1 MEVGAARRDKR
12 RRKKERK
19 RERERE
25 LGKERESGEAESA
38 ADHTGKHSPKDKESS
53 RESRSPSP
61 KRKSQPRSDVDTLSI
76 ESLHTLSSAITTN
89 HVHVFA
95 NDAVIPSQVMHY
107 CHLCILQEYIAALVH
122 SNKSTTSI
130 DAQRARLSCAIC
142 TDLLAAPQVLACGHS
157 FCFDCI
163 HAWLK
168 GNPKKSNRRCPTCR
182 SPVTVAPALNLAL
195 KDQVDA
201 FIQSH
206 VPEGTAREEA
216 LQAHALAF
224 SKISSSASA
233 SSASTCWN
241 LLFPVR
247 DPAHFKRY
255 DEDDLVYRCGKCS
268 WEVDGNVCTNVQ
280 CGLVFD
286 DDEDEDEGNAVDEG
300 DGDGSGGAE
309 DSEEELMDTNDE
321 SDPPDSDDD
330 TEGSSMDGFVVNSDE
345 DDHDSQ
351 PDDTDDKHEEASG
364 RRRRQRNAPSLASR
378 IFRRTR
384 EAESVEASDDS
395 DAPVKTSKRRVKKNM
410 YIDDEAEEDLV
421 DEIPSE
427 PEEDSD
433 TSTQRPMP
441 IKHTASTRRRARVN
455 FSSDDNDGTGS
466 DNERSSPAGS
476 LTSASSSVPRNKSKT
491 SSMRSSISSNRRQHD
506 SDNEGEE
513 EELYHEFAEE
523 SSGNESMKETRHM
536 ARNRARMVEPAL
548 HRGTSS
554 RLGGYVSSSS
564 NSSSNTGNKNK
575 TKARSK
581 PAKRKGRGGKSS
593 SSSSSSNNNNDSDD
607 EGDYYGAADYDARRR
622 PVDVVN
628 SNSKSSSL
636 SGMESSD
643 VDANEWGEYGLKST
657 KPRGTG
663 NGNKSDSEKSSSANS
678 VRDRSSGK
686 GVAGEAKARSLEKES
701 VAQNKRRR
709 VVTESDED

>member
-25 LGKERESGEAESA
+25 LGKERESGEADSP
-38 ADHTGKHSPKDKESS
+38 ADHTGKHSPKDKESP

-76 ESLHTLSSAITTN
+76 ESLHTLSSAITNN

-95 NDAVIPSQVMHY
+95 NNAVIPSQVMHY
-107 CHLCILQEYIAALVH
+107 CQLCILQEYIAALVH
-122 SNKSTTSI
+122 SNKSTSSI

-206 VPEGTAREEA
+206 IPEGAAREEA

-351 PDDTDDKHEEASG
+351 PDDTDDKHDGASG
-364 RRRRQRNAPSLASR
+364 RRRRHRNVPSLASR

-384 EAESVEASDDS
+384 EAEGVEASDDS

-410 YIDDEAEEDLV
+410 FIDDEAEEDLV

-433 TSTQRPMP
+433 TSTQRRIA
-441 IKHTASTRRRARVN
+441 IKHTASIRRRVN
-455 FSSDDNDGTGS
+455 FSSDDNDVTGS

-476 LTSASSSVPRNKSKT
+476 LTSASSSAPRNKSRT
-491 SSMRSSISSNRRQHD
+491 SSMRSSISSNRRQYD
-506 SDNEGEE
+506 SDDEGED
-513 EELYHEFAEE
+513 EELHHEFAEE

-536 ARNRARMVEPAL
+536 SGNRARMAEPAL

-564 NSSSNTGNKNK
+564 NSSSNTGNKGE
-575 TKARSK
+575 TKAHSK
-581 PAKRKGRGGKSS
+581 SAKRKGKGGISS
-593 SSSSSSNNNNDSDD
+593 SSSSSKSNSDD
-607 EGDYYGAADYDARRR
+607 EEDYYGAADYDARRR
-622 PVDVVN
+622 PVDVVG
-628 SNSKSSSL
+628 SNSKASSL

-643 VDANEWGEYGLKST
+643 VDANEWGAYGLKSA
-657 KPRGTG
+657 KRRATG
-663 NGNKSDSEKSSSANS
+663 NGNKSDSDKSSSANS
-678 VRDRSSGK
+678 VRERSSGK
-686 GVAGEAKARSLEKES
+686 GVAGDAKVRNVEKDS
-701 VAQNKRRR
+701 AAQNKRRR
-709 VVTESDED
+709 VVNESDED

>member
-25 LGKERESGEAESA
+25 LGKERESGEADLA
-38 ADHTGKHSPKDKESS
+38 ADHPGKHSPKDNDRT
-53 RESRSPSP
+53 RESRSASP
-61 KRKSQPRSDVDTLSI
+61 KRKIQPRTDVDILSI

-95 NDAVIPSQVMHY
+95 NNSVVPSQVMHY

-122 SNKSTTSI
+122 SNKNATSV

-142 TDLLAAPQVLACGHS
+142 TDLLAAPQVLSCGHS

-182 SPVTVAPALNLAL
+182 SAVTVAPALNLAL

-206 VPEGTAREEA
+206 IPEGTAREEA
-216 LQAHALAF
+216 VQAHAHAF
-224 SKISSSASA
+224 SKLSSSASA
-233 SSASTCWN
+233 SSASTCWK

-255 DEDDLVYRCGKCS
+255 DEEDLVYRCGKCS
-268 WEVDGNVCTNVQ
+268 WEVDGNVCTNRQ

-286 DDEDEDEGNAVDEG
+286 DDEDEDEENAVGEG
-300 DGDGSGGAE
+300 DGDASDGTE

-330 TEGSSMDGFVVNSDE
+330 TEGSSMDGFVVNSDVDE
-345 DDHDSQ
+345 HESQ
-351 PDDTDDKHEEASG
+351 LDDTDDTDEGASG
-364 RRRRQRNAPSLASR
+364 QRRRHRNAGSSASR

-384 EAESVEASDDS
+384 EAKGVELSDDS
-395 DAPVKTSKRRVKKNM
+395 DAPVKASKRRVKKNM
-410 YIDDEAEEDLV
+410 FIDDEAEEDLV

-433 TSTQRPMP
+433 TSTQRGTTMR
-441 IKHTASTRRRARVN
+441 IASIRRRVN
-455 FSSDDNDGTGS
+455 FSSDDND
-466 DNERSSPAGS
+466 DNERSSPVGS
-476 LTSASSSVPRNKSKT
+476 FTSASSSVPRNKSRT
-491 SSMRSSISSNRRQHD
+491 SSTQPSSSSNRRQRS
-506 SDNEGEE
+506 SDDEE
-513 EELYHEFAEE
+513 EEVECYHEFAEE

-536 ARNRARMVEPAL
+536 PGNRARMVEPAV

-564 NSSSNTGNKNK
+564 NSSSNTGSKNK
-575 TKARSK
+575 TKAHSK
-581 PAKRKGRGGKSS
+581 PEKRKGKSGKTSS
-593 SSSSSSNNNNDSDD
+593 SSSKNNSDD
-607 EGDYYGAADYDARRR
+607 EGDYYGAADYYARRR
-622 PVDVVN
+622 PVDVVS
-628 SNSKSSSL
+628 SNSRASSL
-636 SGMESSD
+636 SGLESSD
-643 VDANEWGEYGLKST
+643 VDANEWGEYGLKSAN
-657 KPRGTG
+657 PRATG
-663 NGNKSDSEKSSSANS
+663 NENKSDSEKSSSAKS
-678 VRDRSSGK
+678 VRERSSDK
-686 GVAGEAKARSLEKES
+686 GVAGDAKVRNVEKES
-701 VAQNKRRR
+701 AAQNKRRR